1 MTHLQVFARGADL
14 RRTGEVTDLDK
25 LETIGR
31 HNGVGTWVLEL
42 DRASAAAELM
52 LGGQGIVVVRDGHT
66 LLSGPRTFRQVKL
79 EAGRTKLTLA
89 GVDDTVWLDRRL
101 ALPPAGLAYDTRR
114 GPAEDVLRG
123 YVDANLGPAAAVERR
138 LASLTLPASQGRGA
152 NVVANGRYQSL
163 LELAQ
168 VIGLAGGISFRLV
181 QVGLGL
187 QLEVTLPADRRRD
200 AVFSTGLGNLA
211 GVDYSETDP
220 SATYAYVGGQ
230 GEGAARTIVEG
241 GAAVAP
247 YRAEV
252 FKDQRDTDDQDALV
266 QSRDE
271 ALTEGAGTTALALS
285 PIDTDSVAYG
295 REYALG
301 DMVTVLVDGEQLQD
315 VVREVKLTYDS
326 DGEKLTPVVG
336 TPGARDPEVPRL
348 FDALH
353 RLALRQSRL
362 ERR

>member
-1 MTHLQVFARGADL
+1 MTHLELFVRGADL

-25 LETIGR
+25 LEVVGR

-42 DRASAAAELM
+42 DRASAAAQLALAGE
-52 LGGQGIVVVRDGHT
+52 GIVVVRDGHT
-66 LLSGPRTFRQVKL
+66 LMSGPRTYRQVKQ
-79 EAGRTKLTLA
+79 EGGTTKLTLA
-89 GVDDTVWLDRRL
+89 GVDDSVWLDRRL

-123 YVDANLGPAAAVERR
+123 YVDANLGPGAAVERR
-138 LASLTLPASQGRGA
+138 LAGLTLPASQARGA
-152 NVVANGRYQSL
+152 SVVANGRYQSL

-168 VIGLAGGISFRLV
+168 VVGLAGGIGFRLV

-187 QLEVTLPADRRRD
+187 QLEVRVPADRRRD
-200 AVFSTGLGNLA
+200 AVFSAGLGNLA
-211 GVDYSETDP
+211 GFDYSETAP
-220 SATYAYVGGQ
+220 TATYAYVGGQ
-230 GEGAARTIVEG
+230 GEGAARTIVQG
-241 GAAVAP
+241 GAAGAP

-252 FKDQRDTDDQDALV
+252 FKDQRDTDELAALE

-285 PIDTDSVAYG
+285 PIDTGSVAYG

-301 DMVTVLVDGEQLQD
+301 DIVTVLVDGEQLQD
-315 VVREVKLTYDS
+315 VVREVKLTYDTS
-326 DGEKLTPVVG
+326 GTKLAPVVG

>member
-1 MTHLQVFARGADL
+1 MTHLEVFARGADL
-14 RRTGEVTDLDK
+14 RRTGEVNDLDK
-25 LETIGR
+25 LEVVGR
-31 HNGVGTWVLEL
+31 HNDVGTWVLEL
-42 DRASAAAELM
+42 DRASAAAELV
-52 LGGQGIVVVRDGHT
+52 LAGDGIVVVRDGHT
-66 LLSGPRTFRQVKL
+66 LMSGPRTHRQVKL
-79 EAGRTKLTLA
+79 EGGRTKLLLA
-89 GVDDTVWLDRRL
+89 GVDDTVWMDRRVV
-101 ALPPAGLAYDTRR
+101 LPPAGLAYDRR
-114 GPAEDVLRG
+114 SGVAETVVRA
-123 YVDANLGPAAAVERR
+123 YVEANLGATAATARQ
-138 LASLTLPASQGRGA
+138 LATLVLPASLGRGA
-152 NVVANGRYQSL
+152 QVVGNGRYQSL

-168 VIGLAGGISFRLV
+168 VLALAGGIGFRLV

-187 QLEVTLPADRRRD
+187 QLEVRLAADRRRD
-200 AVFSTGLGNLA
+200 AVFSTALGNLA
-211 GVDYSETDP
+211 GFDYSDSLPT
-220 SATYAYVGGQ
+220 ATYAYVGGQ

-241 GAAVAP
+241 AAVGAP

-252 FKDQRDTDDQDALV
+252 FKDQRDTDELAALQ

-326 DGEKLTPVVG
+326 NGTTLLPVVG
-336 TPGARDPEVPRL
+336 TPGARNPEVPQL
-348 FDALH
+348 FDRMH
-353 RLALRQSRL
+353 RQALRLSRL

>member
-1 MTHLQVFARGADL
+1 MTLQLFVRGADL
-14 RRTGEVTDLDK
+14 RRTGEITDLDR

-42 DRASAAAELM
+42 DRASAAAELV
-52 LGGQGIVVVRDGHT
+52 LAGQGIVVVRDDHT

-79 EAGRTKLTLA
+79 EGGRTTLTVA
-89 GVDDTVWLDRRL
+89 GVDDSVWLDRRL
-101 ALPPAGLAYDTRR
+101 VLPPAGLAYDTRR
-114 GPAEDVLRG
+114 GAAETVLRA
-123 YVDANLGPAAAVERR
+123 YVDANLGPGAAVARR
-138 LASLTLPASQGRGA
+138 LATLVLPASQGRGG
-152 NVVANGRYQSL
+152 NVVGDGRYQSL

-168 VIGLAGGISFRLV
+168 VLALAGGIGFRLV
-181 QVGLGL
+181 QVGLQL
-187 QLEVTLPADRRRD
+187 QLEVRLPADRRRD

-211 GVDYSETDP
+211 GVTYSETDP
-220 SATYAYVGGQ
+220 TATYAYVGGQ

-241 GAAVAP
+241 GAAGAP

-252 FKDQRDTDDQDALV
+252 FKDQRDTNDNDALV

-271 ALTEGAGTTALALS
+271 ALTEGGATTALALS
-285 PIDTDSVAYG
+285 PIDTNSVAYG

-301 DMVTVLVDGEQLQD
+301 DMVTVLVDGEQVQD
-315 VVREVKLTYDS
+315 VVREVKLTYDG
-326 DGEKLTPVVG
+326 DGETLTPVVG
-336 TPGARDPEVPRL
+336 TPGARDPDVPRL